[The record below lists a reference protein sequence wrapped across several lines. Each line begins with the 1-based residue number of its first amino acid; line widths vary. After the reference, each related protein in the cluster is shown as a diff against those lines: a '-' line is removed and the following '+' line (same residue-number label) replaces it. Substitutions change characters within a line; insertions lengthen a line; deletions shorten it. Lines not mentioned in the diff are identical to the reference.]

1 MPAFSTLLRQAMTKR
16 QARRADIYRP
26 LGACSTSVKQW
37 LDGTV
42 YPDHGT
48 VVAIA
53 DILSWPSLVDQSIRD
68 RSGVCEGCGKPT
80 MATRGKHPPRYCG
93 DRCIRRLHDRQRR
106 DAKRLQVVG
115 VVARERDRLREAV
128 AAFCASCTAG
138 ESICREE
145 DCELR
150 SVSPLPWVPL
160 SEVSRRRAA

>member
-1 MPAFSTLLRQAMTKR
+1 MTAFSTQLRHAMTR
-16 QARRADIYRP
+16 RGASRADIYRP

-37 LDGTV
+37 LEGTV

-53 DILSWPSLVDQSIRD
+53 EILSWPSLVEQSIRD

-80 MATRGKHPPRYCG
+80 LATRGSKPPRYCG
-93 DRCIRRLHDRQRR
+93 DRCIRRLTDRQRR

-128 AAFCASCTAG
+128 AAFCSNCTLG
-138 ESICREE
+138 DGICREE

-150 SVSPLPWVPL
+150 PVSPLPFVPL
-160 SEVSRRRAA
+160 SAITRRAA